1 MVLSDGT
8 KIGMIND
15 APKFY
20 DISGVNVP
28 ADQMAFVLRKVASGD
43 SAAKAI
49 EAARFQA
56 TRLPMSLS
64 KAARLLGKL
73 A

>member
-56 TRLPMSLS
+56 TRPPMSLS